1 MLAPGD
7 NNSGGEISM
16 AKRVGMEVA
25 VAVAEAV
32 GQCDIDMAAVYPI
45 TPQSHIAEHLSD
57 LVADGKINAE
67 FVTVE
72 SEHSAMSAVIGA
84 SGTGARVYTATSSQ
98 GLMLMHELLPIASGM
113 RLPIVM
119 GIANRAVSGP
129 LNILNDHSD
138 IMPQR
143 DSGWISLFV
152 ENGQEAVDLSIQA
165 FKIAEHKDVNL
176 PVCVNID
183 GFQLTHMVEPLEFPE
198 QELVDKFLPPRVPY
212 ATLHPSRP
220 VTMGA
225 FAMSDYFTEMQK
237 AKNEALINSK
247 KVILEV
253 WAEWAKMFGR
263 AYKPVETYKA
273 EDAEILMLTMGSMG
287 ETAEMAIDAL
297 REKGVSVGLLKLRL
311 WRPFPFEEIKAVL
324 KNAKKLIVTDRA
336 VSFGG
341 PGGPVFSEI
350 KSALYS
356 DAQRLVIYNYIIGLG
371 GRDVTV
377 KDFIGM
383 VEKVIPYSAEKTVN
397 TYEFWG
403 VRES

>member
-7 NNSGGEISM
+7 KDSGGNINM

-113 RLPIVM
+113 RLPVVM

-143 DSGWISLFV
+143 DSGWISLFA
-152 ENGQEAVDLSIQA
+152 ENGQEAIDLSIQA
-165 FKIAEHKDVNL
+165 FKIAEHQDVQL

-183 GFQLTHMVEPLEFPE
+183 GFQLTHMVEPLEFPD
-198 QELVDKFLPPRVPY
+198 QELVNKFLPARVPY
-212 ATLHPSRP
+212 ATLHPSKP

-225 FAMSDYFTEMQK
+225 FAMSDYFTEIMK
-237 AKNEALINSK
+237 AKNEALINSQ
-247 KVILEV
+247 KVIIDV
-253 WAEWAKMFGR
+253 WDEWAKMFGR
-263 AYKPVETYKA
+263 SYKPVETYMA
-273 EDAEILMLTMGSMG
+273 GDAEVLMLTMGSMG
-287 ETAEMAIDAL
+287 ETAEVAVNEL
-297 REKGVSVGLLKLRL
+297 RAKGVKAGLLKLRL
-311 WRPFPFEEIKAVL
+311 WRPFPFTEIRAAV
-324 KNAKKLIVTDRA
+324 KNVKKMIVTDRA

-350 KSALYS
+350 KSALY
-356 DAQRLVIYNYIIGLG
+356 AETQRPAIYNYIIGLG

-377 KDFIGM
+377 PDFVHMFERVLADTGNS
-383 VEKVIPYSAEKTVN
+383 VVD

-403 VRES
+403 VRE